1 LLFLLLKVIMTTP
14 EVLVLDTTL
23 RDGEQAPGNSLSP
36 EEKVRLARQLDL
48 LGVDVIEA
56 GFPAASEDDYRS
68 VREIAEQVRRPVIAA
83 LARCQDRDIDLA
95 GEALSRAAR
104 GRIHVFISTSDLH
117 IREKLRTT
125 REEVLS
131 RIRSSI
137 RRARQFTDDIEFS
150 AEDASRTDQDFLC
163 QVVETAIEEGATTI
177 NLPDTVGYATPAEY
191 GAMFRQ
197 VGERVPGCAGIV
209 LSAHCHDDLG
219 LAVANT
225 LAAVQAG
232 ATQVECTING
242 IGERAGNAALE
253 EIVVASRV
261 RSAAFGFHCS
271 VDAREIYRTSQL
283 LSYLTGVFPQPNK
296 AVVGRNAFA
305 HEAGIH
311 QHGML
316 QNGLTYEIIQP
327 EMVGIPRSTLVLGK
341 HSGRHALERRYLEL
355 GYQLGQEELAAVYQ
369 EFITL
374 AERKHEILDEDLL
387 ALLHESFHDAP
398 EEFQLTHLR
407 VVCGSVTAT
416 AEVRMTGP
424 WAGERSARGTG
435 DGPIAAAF
443 TAVSEILGR
452 HVEVQSL
459 NLRSVTPGR
468 DSVGQVFLQAKIDG
482 KTLSGHSASTD
493 IVEASA
499 RALVHALN
507 KARHAER
514 LEASSLNSVYLW
526 GV

>member
-1 LLFLLLKVIMTTP
+1 MPIP
-14 EVLVLDTTL
+14 EVLIFDTTL

-36 EEKVRLARQLDL
+36 EEKLRLARQLDAL
-48 LGVDVIEA
+48 RVDVIEA

-68 VREIAEQVRRPVIAA
+68 VREIATEVRRPVIAA
-83 LARCQDRDIDLA
+83 LARCHDRDIDLA
-95 GEALSRAAR
+95 GEALSPAERS
-104 GRIHVFISTSDLH
+104 RIHVFISTSDLH
-117 IREKLRTT
+117 IRDKLKNT
-125 REEVLS
+125 REGVLAMA
-131 RIRSSI
+131 RAAIQ
-137 RRARQFTDDIEFS
+137 RARQYTDDVEFS
-150 AEDASRTDQDFLC
+150 AEDASRTELDFLC
-163 QVVETAIEEGATTI
+163 TVVQAAIEEGATTI
-177 NLPDTVGYATPAEY
+177 NLPDTVGYATPEEY
-191 GAMFRQ
+191 GAMFRA
-197 VGERVPGCAGIV
+197 VRKRVPGCDQV
-209 LSAHCHDDLG
+209 TLSAHCHDDLG
-219 LAVANT
+219 LAVANS
-225 LAAVQAG
+225 LAAIAAG
-232 ATQVECTING
+232 VTQVECTVNG

-253 EIVVASRV
+253 EIVMASRV
-261 RSAAFGFHCS
+261 RGNALEFHCNVES
-271 VDAREIYRTSQL
+271 REIYRTSQL
-283 LSYLTGVFPQPNK
+283 LSHLTGVFPQPNK
-296 AVVGRNAFA
+296 AIVGRNAFA

-316 QNGLTYEIIQP
+316 QNGLTYEIIRP

-355 GYQLGQEELAAVYQ
+355 GYQLSEDELADVYQ
-369 EFITL
+369 GFATL
-374 AERKHEILDEDLL
+374 ADRKREILDEDLL

-424 WAGERSARGTG
+424 WSGERSARGTG
-435 DGPIAAAF
+435 DGPISAAF

-452 HVEVQSL
+452 PVEVLSL
-459 NLRSVTPGR
+459 TLRSVTPGR

-482 KTLSGHSASTD
+482 KSLSGHSASTD

-507 KARHAER
+507 KARYAER
-514 LEASSLNSVYLW
+514 LEDSSLNSVYLW